1 MAALTGTAD
10 QQTCSIV
17 SSQMLLKDPLTV
29 YVSPHQENVRF
40 SVKQTTKH
48 NIFNELD
55 WLVEMVKQKGVL
67 AI

>member
-17 SSQMLLKDPLTV
+17 SSQLLLKDPLTV

-40 SVKQTTKH
+40 SVKKT
-48 NIFNELD
+48 
-55 WLVEMVKQKGVL
+55 VV
-67 AI
+67 